1 MRRKT
6 AVLVAAGA
14 ALAAGLGVSTP
25 AFAGTTATAP
35 VTIDTA
41 PYVCGGV
48 VCSMGVGDVG
58 LNYESDPIAS
68 GGPTYYGPES
78 SAYVWTLVSGS
89 LPAGLKLV
97 AGQLYG
103 VPTKAG
109 TSTFT
114 LQASDLAGG
123 SPVEQTYSITIGTGS
138 LDRIVVTSAVWNTH
152 ISRLTLEA
160 FDANTGATL
169 TITSVASGAVVGT
182 MNNTEEGVQSANI
195 PQVPDPGSVTITSS
209 LGGSVTVPLTVVTVY

>member
-6 AVLVAAGA
+6 AVLAVAGA
-14 ALAAGLGVSTP
+14 AIAAGLGVPAPALAATTP
-25 AFAGTTATAP
+25 LS
-35 VTIDTA
+35 IDTA
-41 PYVCGGV
+41 PYVCSGG
-48 VCSMGVGDVG
+48 VCSMGLGNVG
-58 LNYESDPIAS
+58 LNYESDPLAI

-78 SAYVWTLVSGS
+78 SPYVWTVVSGS

-97 AGQLYG
+97 AGNLYG

-123 SPVEQTYSITIGTGS
+123 PSAEQTYSITIGTGS
-138 LDRIVVTSAVWNTH
+138 LDRIVVTSAIWNTH

-160 FDANTGATL
+160 FDANTGATV
-169 TITSVASGAVVGT
+169 TITSVASGKIVGT
-182 MNNTEEGVQSANI
+182 MSNPGDGVLSAND
-195 PQVPDPGSVTITSS
+195 PQVPDPGSVTLTSS
-209 LGGSVTVPLTVVTVY
+209 LGATVTVPLTVVTVY